1 MDQPPKLRIRN
12 PKLVNLQSDS
22 PKPKTTVKKF
32 WDNEDFVLG
41 IVIGIVGLIALEL
54 FILMVYGLFGAIFS
68 SL

>member
-22 PKPKTTVKKF
+22 LKPKTTVKKF
-32 WDNEDFVLG
+32 LDNEDFVLG

-54 FILMVYGLFGAIFS
+54 FILMIYGLFGAIFS

>member
-32 WDNEDFVLG
+32 LDNEDFVLG
-41 IVIGIVGLIALEL
+41 IVIGIIGLIALEL